1 MLKLADLFAFMENNF
16 DYLLVVDNSD
26 AIVHASR
33 LFSRDASPSGSPLK
47 GRILAEI
54 ITPTSLNTF
63 KSAMAQAH
71 AGGRGIAVFSPIEEE
86 SISIPLKAGYIGLV
100 EGEAFVFF
108 SNKLMGLSARDEWEK
123 DERAKELSCLY
134 GVAELIEVSRSINEF
149 FTKLPRYLSM
159 GMLYPEEVVVFSTY
173 QGVDYGQKPASDNYL
188 SVRLVVGKEDKGEIR
203 VGYLDD
209 THELLPEEQKML
221 DEIGRMLNLALE
233 RKEFRDRLALK
244 QEEEAEYNRRLEEL
258 QKEIV
263 GRTRE
268 LEEQKSNLDIINSYF
283 DRVNRGWE
291 ETKGRLETMFK
302 AIPDEVVLIDK
313 KRKVV
318 MTNREDVEPGDYCY
332 RSFFRR
338 EKPCEDCRLARILQ
352 DKTPVTLTMRL
363 DDKYLQVHALP
374 VYNQEHE
381 VDGILEF
388 YRDITL
394 EKTYDQQLQQA
405 DKLASLGQ
413 LVSGIGHEINNP
425 NQFIRGNIKIIKQS
439 LEDVLPIIDEHYKE
453 HSDLKI
459 ARLNYDFFRQ
469 HIMTLVDDMEH
480 GSERIK
486 GIVEGLRTF
495 VRKDEGLLVD
505 TVDINTL
512 IEASTRLVH
521 KEIHKHADIELDLAE
536 DLPTFTGNAQK
547 IEQVMINLMVNA
559 SEAMQEDV
567 KGLITVRTRLDGG
580 FIVVDVEDN
589 GKGMNQQTMKQI
601 FDPFFTTKRAK
612 GGTGLGLAIAFRI
625 VEEHGGNI
633 SVRSKSG
640 AGTTFTIRIPA
651 GRIASKGNQ

>member
-244 QEEEAEYNRRLEEL
+244 RRRNTIGVS
-258 QKEIV
+258 KNCRKRSSG
-263 GRTRE
+263 GRE
-268 LEEQKSNLDIINSYF
+268 S
-283 DRVNRGWE
+283 W
-291 ETKGRLETMFK
+291 
-302 AIPDEVVLIDK
+302 
-313 KRKVV
+313 
-318 MTNREDVEPGDYCY
+318 
-332 RSFFRR
+332 RS
-338 EKPCEDCRLARILQ
+338 
-352 DKTPVTLTMRL
+352 
-363 DDKYLQVHALP
+363 
-374 VYNQEHE
+374 
-381 VDGILEF
+381 
-388 YRDITL
+388 
-394 EKTYDQQLQQA
+394 
-405 DKLASLGQ
+405 
-413 LVSGIGHEINNP
+413 
-425 NQFIRGNIKIIKQS
+425 
-439 LEDVLPIIDEHYKE
+439 
-453 HSDLKI
+453 
-459 ARLNYDFFRQ
+459 
-469 HIMTLVDDMEH
+469 
-480 GSERIK
+480 
-486 GIVEGLRTF
+486 
-495 VRKDEGLLVD
+495 
-505 TVDINTL
+505 
-512 IEASTRLVH
+512 
-521 KEIHKHADIELDLAE
+521 
-536 DLPTFTGNAQK
+536 
-547 IEQVMINLMVNA
+547 
-559 SEAMQEDV
+559 
-567 KGLITVRTRLDGG
+567 
-580 FIVVDVEDN
+580 
-589 GKGMNQQTMKQI
+589 
-601 FDPFFTTKRAK
+601 KRA
-612 GGTGLGLAIAFRI
+612 
-625 VEEHGGNI
+625 I
-633 SVRSKSG
+633 STSS
-640 AGTTFTIRIPA
+640 IPTSTA
-651 GRIASKGNQ
+651 